1 MATGTPGHR
10 TVAVDIDSPA
20 PSAPRE
26 WPWPWYLVAV
36 GGPVAVLLAG
46 WIVLGAFAAVGW
58 LASPDAQLSS
68 ALQASTRV
76 LLAAH
81 GAPSEIG
88 GIRVSMA
95 PLGLTGALVFLAL
108 PVAAQAARRAARQWG
123 DPDVTGGIWADTGA
137 IVLRVGGTF
146 AGVYAAAVFLLSASI
161 GVASPRAAMGGL
173 AVGVVAGF
181 WGASRG
187 VAHDPTADWPDWL
200 RAVPRALGA
209 ALLTVLAGSSA
220 VLVVALLR
228 SRDTVTAIV
237 EGLDGGVVGL
247 VLLVALHLI
256 YLPNLLLACASW
268 MLGAGVTLGDGS
280 LVSMSTTDV
289 GLLPAIPAFGLV
301 SPGAEGSSAAYWWLL
316 VGVAAGAVAGLAV
329 AWARPRARFDQT
341 ALVGGLAG
349 VAAGLAVTVAAALG
363 SGGLGSDRLAHV
375 GARVGALVVFAPTLL
390 GLAGMA
396 AGLILGLV
404 RRPSA
409 PTDPETE
416 TP

>member
-10 TVAVDIDSPA
+10 TVAVDIDA
-20 PSAPRE
+20 PQPPPPRE
-26 WPWPWYLVAV
+26 WPWPWYLAAV

-46 WIVLGAFAAVGW
+46 WIVLSAFAAVGW

-68 ALQASTRV
+68 ALQVSTRI

-88 GIRVSMA
+88 GIRVSIA

-108 PVAAQAARRAARQWG
+108 PVAAQAARRAARHWG
-123 DPDVTGGIWADTGA
+123 DPDETGGIWADTDA

-146 AGVYAAAVFLLSASI
+146 AGVYAAAVLMLSASI
-161 GVASPRAAMGGL
+161 GVASPQALAGGL
-173 AVGVVAGF
+173 AVGVIAGF

-187 VAHDPTADWPDWL
+187 VAHDPTADWPEWL
-200 RAVPRALGA
+200 RVVPKALGA
-209 ALLTVLAGSSA
+209 ALLTILAGSSA

-228 SRDTVTAIV
+228 GRDAITAIV

-268 MLGAGVTLGDGS
+268 MLGAGVTAGDGS
-280 LVSMSTTDV
+280 LISMATHDV

-301 SPGAEGSSAAYWWLL
+301 GVGAETSSAAYWWLL
-316 VGVAAGAVAGLAV
+316 VGVAAGAVAGLVV

-349 VAAGLAVTVAAALG
+349 AVAGLAVTVAAALG
-363 SGGLGSDRLAHV
+363 SGGIGSDRLAHV
-375 GARVGALVVFAPTLL
+375 GAPIGDLGVFAPTLL

-396 AGLILGLV
+396 AGLTLGLI
-404 RRPSA
+404 RRPVAS
-409 PTDPETE
+409 TDPASP